1 MQTDYDPAVPTG
13 VSSIF
18 RGRLTCWQ
26 TATRHQGGMVFQGG
40 SLKRCDDASLAWCCR
55 GVVLSVTGCMH
66 AQQQIEIDDIKKNGY
81 QGQSCENG
89 LRPERT
95 EALVEMQRRNASTHH
110 ELIAASA
117 ADDVSEG
124 RAVSLPRQTLSS
136 SLLSVEG
143 GHFWCR
149 RRYAPGDGWGA
160 PATVPWVTS
169 LIWFGDANGG
179 GPTPIR
185 PVL

>member
-1 MQTDYDPAVPTG
+1 MDLCRLRPCSSFRCFIDIPREIDLLADCDPA
-13 VSSIF
+13 S
-18 RGRLTCWQ
+18 R
-26 TATRHQGGMVFQGG
+26 GMVFQGG

-117 ADDVSEG
+117 S
-124 RAVSLPRQTLSS
+124 R
-136 SLLSVEG
+136 
-143 GHFWCR
+143 
-149 RRYAPGDGWGA
+149 
-160 PATVPWVTS
+160 
-169 LIWFGDANGG
+169 
-179 GPTPIR
+179 
-185 PVL
+185 